1 MLPFNLKLQSGV
13 PIHDQVVY
21 AVKRAILSGALSPGE
36 RFPSIRK
43 LGKALGINPNTAQR
57 IVATLTTEGFL
68 EIRPGIGSVVC
79 QGGSADPEARN
90 RLLGPDLEEI
100 VVKAKELGLELPEVL
115 DATTLHWRRL
125 DGGSSTDSGHDKDPD
140 GSEGKDSP

>member
-1 MLPFNLKLQSGV
+1 MLPFNLKLQAGV

-21 AVKRAILSGALSPGE
+21 AVKRAVLSGGLSAGE

-57 IVATLTTEGFL
+57 IVATLTSEGFL

-79 QGGSADPEARN
+79 LGGSADPEARH
-90 RLLGPDLEEI
+90 RLLGVELEEV
-100 VVKAKELGLELPEVL
+100 VVKAKELGLELPEIL
-115 DATTLHWRRL
+115 DATTRHWRRL
-125 DGGSSTDSGHDKDPD
+125 DGGASVDPSHEKD
-140 GSEGKDSP
+140 SEGIR